1 MQDGRTRAAFW
12 DGAESRHLNPTPFG
26 GEITTEG
33 YDETRIG
40 LWMAWSNNRL
50 FVGMGSK
57 VLASDLGNPLK
68 FTEAQ
73 YLNEAPAFY
82 LPSRCMGLLDVP
94 EMDGLLAFHQTGVD
108 FIETSIQDRTQWLQT
123 SNMQRT
129 VIHIGCVAPRSI
141 VKQYGYVYW
150 FSPAG
155 LVSIDQA
162 YAANQSSRL
171 DVLDQEMAWSKAY
184 IGPDLSRMAGI
195 AHENYLL
202 MSVPWCNTYNKHTW
216 CLDQAVFEGRA
227 PAWNSVWTG
236 WRPVEWAVGTVDGR
250 DRVFFASKDLDESN
264 RVWEAFTADRTDNGC
279 AITCSVQ
286 FAMDPLGNTGA
297 VKKFGYAEIDLAQL
311 KDTTAVMA
319 AVQGWKGFFER
330 VLTKDIVATSDRID
344 STVELDDAFSLGSNY
359 KQFRTVRTKNWD
371 LPEEHNAHLVEA
383 DLWPKQVQYDRA
395 FQLMLAWSG
404 VAGVLGFRTYATD
417 APDQNDGYCEGDETG
432 LRHVTIT
439 GKSSTLAD
447 PEDQADMPFPVFTGT
462 ASNTITIEQSDGS
475 QYIYTSSAS
484 ATSQISQNDAD
495 RKAACQ
501 SYGLLTLYQQF
512 PERAV
517 VVCPPEL
524 AVYDETGT
532 TLLTGVNWGDIV
544 AGTSEDIT
552 ILLRNVGCQTL
563 DLTSVVVTGE
573 GFSLVTGPA
582 SMSLAPGESTTVTI
596 RYESELDEEP
606 PQD

>member
-1 MQDGRTRAAFW
+1 
-12 DGAESRHLNPTPFG
+12 
-26 GEITTEG
+26 
-33 YDETRIG
+33 
-40 LWMAWSNNRL
+40 
-50 FVGMGSK
+50 
-57 VLASDLGNPLK
+57 
-68 FTEAQ
+68 
-73 YLNEAPAFY
+73 
-82 LPSRCMGLLDVP
+82 
-94 EMDGLLAFHQTGVD
+94 
-108 FIETSIQDRTQWLQT
+108 
-123 SNMQRT
+123 
-129 VIHIGCVAPRSI
+129 
-141 VKQYGYVYW
+141 
-150 FSPAG
+150 
-155 LVSIDQA
+155 
-162 YAANQSSRL
+162 
-171 DVLDQEMAWSKAY
+171 
-184 IGPDLSRMAGI
+184 
-195 AHENYLL
+195 
-202 MSVPWCNTYNKHTW
+202 
-216 CLDQAVFEGRA
+216 
-227 PAWNSVWTG
+227 
-236 WRPVEWAVGTVDGR
+236 
-250 DRVFFASKDLDESN
+250 VFFASKDLDESN